1 MAYSL
6 RPPARTMTVSCRLA
20 AAAEEEEGCVRAG
33 EGDGRTVTPFGAAGN
48 GDDEA
53 TNNHRHGF
61 DEDVAKFALGAF
73 RRRGGLAG
81 YVHSIALIS
90 VDLRPGR
97 NELIA
102 HNAGRNWH
110 LPRGTNIRT
119 GRGIYPA

>member
-1 MAYSL
+1 MATTKQQTTTAMALMKMLQNL
-6 RPPARTMTVSCRLA
+6 RLPAALQ
-20 AAAEEEEGCVRAG
+20 
-33 EGDGRTVTPFGAAGN
+33 GAQ
-48 GDDEA
+48 
-53 TNNHRHGF
+53 HH
-61 DEDVAKFALGAF
+61 
-73 RRRGGLAG
+73 
-81 YVHSIALIS
+81 IALIP